1 MCKTNPEAVFW
12 TCRALA
18 LWYHTQG
25 IFLARNLL
33 TSTARPA
40 YLEPLQGLRPSA
52 SIRVD
57 LYKSSIL
64 YRTSQTSSSL
74 WHRACGYH
82 PSGSMPPLRATFHS
96 LMLGSYAGTRGA
108 LITNAKHRH
117 NSDSTVS
124 KMKSKGMLTKQ
135 SSYKKLWA

>member
-1 MCKTNPEAVFW
+1 MQNKPRGSV
-12 TCRALA
+12 LD
-18 LWYHTQG
+18 LQS
-25 IFLARNLL
+25 
-33 TSTARPA
+33 TSTLVPHSGLISSQESPYINSKTSLPRAP
-40 YLEPLQGLRPSA
+40 PGLRPSA

-57 LYKSSIL
+57 LHKSSIL

-124 KMKSKGMLTKQ
+124 TMKSKGMLTKQ
-135 SSYKKLWA
+135 SSCKKLWA